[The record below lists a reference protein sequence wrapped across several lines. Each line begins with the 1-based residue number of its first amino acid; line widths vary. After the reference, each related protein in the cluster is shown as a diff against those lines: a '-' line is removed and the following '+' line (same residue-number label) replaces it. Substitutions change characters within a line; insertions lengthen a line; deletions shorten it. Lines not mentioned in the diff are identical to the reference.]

1 MRAQAPSTGAWIL
14 VFDLGTTLRRL
25 KPEKRTRPLVRRADD
40 ALPFVDQQQNA
51 GPPLLLDTT
60 VYVDVLLGRSPASL
74 DAMLRVRQINHSSVA
89 LSELTH
95 LFGRLD
101 PANPQ
106 TKSILSQIKGTID
119 DIPQH
124 RLSAPSVQAMASA
137 GVVAGVVARL
147 RGLTK
152 SEHQLFLND
161 ACMFFQAIESG
172 SILVSRNIVD
182 IDFIDQIVP
191 GGRVLLYRQS

>member
-1 MRAQAPSTGAWIL
+1 
-14 VFDLGTTLRRL
+14 L
-25 KPEKRTRPLVRRADD
+25 KPEKRVLPLIRRADHN
-40 ALPFVDQQQNA
+40 LPFVDQQEPA

-60 VYVDVLLGRSPASL
+60 VYIDVLQGRSPTGLNAL
-74 DAMLRVRQINHSSVA
+74 LRVRQINHSSVA

-106 TKSILSQIKGTID
+106 TKSILAQIKGTID

-137 GVVAGVVARL
+137 GVVAGVIARL

-152 SEHQLFLND
+152 ADHQLFLND
-161 ACMFFQAIESG
+161 ACMVFHAIESG

-182 IDFIDQIVP
+182 MDFINQIVP

>member
-1 MRAQAPSTGAWIL
+1 MRGQAPSTGAWIL

-60 VYVDVLLGRSPASL
+60 VYVDVLQGRSPASL
-74 DAMLRVRQINHSSVA
+74 DALLRVRQINHSSVA

-106 TKSILSQIKGTID
+106 TKSILAQIKGTID
-119 DIPQH
+119 DIPHH

-137 GVVAGVVARL
+137 GIVAGLMARL
-147 RGLTK
+147 KGLAK
-152 SEHQLFLND
+152 VDQQLFLND
-161 ACMFFQAIESG
+161 ACLVLQAIESG
-172 SILVSRNIVD
+172 SILVSRNIFD
-182 IDFIDQIVP
+182 MDLIDQIVP
-191 GGRVLLYRQS
+191 GGRVLFYRRS

>member
-1 MRAQAPSTGAWIL
+1 
-14 VFDLGTTLRRL
+14 L
-25 KPEKRTRPLVRRADD
+25 KPEKRIRPLVRRADD

-60 VYVDVLLGRSPASL
+60 VYVDVLQGRAPASL
-74 DAMLRVRQINHSSVA
+74 DALLRVRQINHSSVA

-106 TKSILSQIKGTID
+106 TKSILAQIKGTID

-137 GVVAGVVARL
+137 GVVAGVIARL

-152 SEHQLFLND
+152 ADHQFFLND
-161 ACMFFQAIESG
+161 ACMVFHAIESG

-182 IDFIDQIVP
+182 MDFINQIVP